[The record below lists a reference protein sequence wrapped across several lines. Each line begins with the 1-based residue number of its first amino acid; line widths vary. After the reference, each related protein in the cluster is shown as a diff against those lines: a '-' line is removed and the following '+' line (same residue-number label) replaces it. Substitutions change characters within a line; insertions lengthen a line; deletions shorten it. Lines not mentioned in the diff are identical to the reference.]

1 MTACPTVKVSQHT
14 SFALLRFVCRF
25 HFAREEKR
33 NNKKNPY
40 FLTFPNTEKRKHW
53 DGPFILCCLSNN
65 RGSSDNHAAHSQPKM
80 HFLAFPDTLSPY
92 QQPEKI
98 PRHLQRNLFL
108 CNAHFSRFETTN
120 LKISL
125 AGTPLNPT
133 TRSLFTAPAPAP
145 LKKTN
150 IVDSFRLVYAGK
162 CTITSKTNR
171 IEVCFPWKY
180 IFKRFGI
187 HSRLAT
193 QALTIIFSSLEMKH
207 FCFIVQ
213 FNTAMANKTIQPQF
227 VVQEWSVTLLFKFY
241 SSGFRKGFYLVCMW
255 PRVTRLG
262 RKKHKVHGARRQ
274 DFSFARSA
282 LWSPWE
288 PLFRRR
294 ILFQTCWRSFTFN
307 SW

>member
-150 IVDSFRLVYAGK
+150 NVDSFRLVYAGK

-213 FNTAMANKTIQPQF
+213 FNTAMANKTISAAICC
-227 VVQEWSVTLLFKFY
+227 W
-241 SSGFRKGFYLVCMW
+241 RKECYL
-255 PRVTRLG
+255 TF
-262 RKKHKVHGARRQ
+262 Q
-274 DFSFARSA
+274 
-282 LWSPWE
+282 
-288 PLFRRR
+288 
-294 ILFQTCWRSFTFN
+294 ILFLWIPVSDWFACDRAWEDWEEKNTRRTVQICLYQDPKKKT
-307 SW
+307 